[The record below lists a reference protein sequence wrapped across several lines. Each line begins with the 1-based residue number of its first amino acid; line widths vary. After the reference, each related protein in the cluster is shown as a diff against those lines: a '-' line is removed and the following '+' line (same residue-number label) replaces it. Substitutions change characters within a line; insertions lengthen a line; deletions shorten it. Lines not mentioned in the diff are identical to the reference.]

1 MGELYLINVVGKI
14 ADLSDFV
21 FCLCVIIT
29 ICAWIV
35 GAFALGDGV
44 FTGEFEKD
52 DIQYKIC
59 KYSKIISVKTLIIG
73 TIAALI
79 TVFVPNKKDMYMI
92 FGVGTAIDYIQKNE
106 DVKKLPDK
114 CVNAIE
120 MWVDSINKETEE

>member
-1 MGELYLINVVGKI
+1 MGELYLINVIGKI
-14 ADLSDFV
+14 SDLTEFV
-21 FCLCVIIT
+21 FCICII
-29 ICAWIV
+29 IVLGAWLV
-35 GAFALGDGV
+35 GASAFGSGV
-44 FTGEFEKD
+44 FTGELEKD